1 MQNKK
6 NALLATVYLGIFMA
20 LFAVITTMF
29 STILPKITALYTL
42 TLGQVSVFTVVQNYV
57 ANFVGTFFLV
67 AWGDHFPKGVVIGID
82 ALLMA
87 LLLLFIDTLP
97 AYILLMIAFSALHL
111 TTGILNNMITAFI
124 ADLYGAKRSRYISM
138 MHIFYSV
145 GALFGPK
152 LPEAVEKLGLNW
164 NASYAVLAIAGF
176 VLVAGYFAIML
187 LTKHLNYKLPAH
199 GGSSAKAPKQKLD
212 LRAILRH
219 PMFLPLCLL
228 QMFYMSGHQNLFG
241 NWFQLYLQRSY
252 SDIYTESFT
261 ATCMTVYW
269 FGMLG
274 SRLLS
279 MALADKVT
287 PRRFITIGSAVGVAA
302 QLLGL
307 LGNTHTLWLITCLL
321 LGLCTGGIYP
331 LTFSISIAYFPQSSA
346 RITSLLSIISSIG
359 GILLSLFMG
368 KLAELSMFAAM
379 FVPLVCLLIVFLLIR
394 FRFSDEP
401 KEA

>member
-1 MQNKK
+1 MQTKK
-6 NALLATVYLGIFMA
+6 NSLLVTVYLGIFMA

-29 STILPKITALYTL
+29 STILPKITSLYAL

-57 ANFVGTFFLV
+57 ANFIGTFFLV

-97 AYILLMIAFSALHL
+97 AYLLLMIAFSALHL

-124 ADLYGAKRSRYISM
+124 ADLYGARRSRYISM

-152 LPEAVEKLGLNW
+152 LPEAVQKLGMSW
-164 NASYAVLAIAGF
+164 NASYAVLAVAGF
-176 VLVAGYFAIML
+176 VLVIGYFIIML
-187 LTKHLNYKLPAH
+187 ATKHLSYQLPAPKAV
-199 GGSSAKAPKQKLD
+199 SAETAQKLK
-212 LRAILRH
+212 LGAILRH
-219 PMFLPLCLL
+219 PMFIPLCLL

-241 NWFQLYLQRSY
+241 NWFQLFLQRSY
-252 SDIYTESFT
+252 ADTYSASFT
-261 ATCMTVYW
+261 ATCMTIYW

-279 MALADKVT
+279 MALAEKIT
-287 PRRFITIGSAVGVAA
+287 PRRFITIGSAVGVLA

-307 LGNTHTLWLITCLL
+307 FGNTHVTWIITCLL
-321 LGLCTGGIYP
+321 LGLCTGAIYP
-331 LTFSISIAYFPQSSA
+331 LTFSISIAYFPHSSA
-346 RITSLLSIISSIG
+346 RITSLLAIISSIG

-368 KLAELSMFAAM
+368 KIAELSMFAAM
-379 FVPLVCLLIVFLLIR
+379 FVPLGCLLIVFLLIR
-394 FRFSDEP
+394 FKFTDEP
-401 KEA
+401 TEA

>member
-1 MQNKK
+1 MQNSRKK
-6 NALLATVYLGIFMA
+6 LLATVYLGIFMA
-20 LFAVITTMF
+20 LFAIITTMF
-29 STILPKITALYTL
+29 GTILPKITALYTL

-67 AWGDHFPKGVVIGID
+67 AWGDRFPKGIVIGID

-87 LLLLFIDTLP
+87 ILLLFIDTLP

-111 TTGILNNMITAFI
+111 TTGILNNIITAFI

-152 LPEAVEKLGLNW
+152 LPEAVEKLGLKW
-164 NASYAVLAIAGF
+164 NSSYAVLAIAGF
-176 VLVAGYFAIML
+176 VLVAGYFVIMI
-187 LTKHLNYKLPAH
+187 LTKQLKYTVQSPMPSTVA
-199 GGSSAKAPKQKLD
+199 APKEKLN
-212 LRAILRH
+212 LGTILRH
-219 PMFLPLCLL
+219 PMFIPLCLL
-228 QMFYMSGHQNLFG
+228 QMFYMSGHQTLFG

-252 SDIYTESFT
+252 SDMYTESFT
-261 ATCMTVYW
+261 ATCMTIYW

-279 MALADKVT
+279 MTLAEKVT
-287 PRRFITIGSAVGVAA
+287 PRKFITIGSAVGVVA

-307 LGNTHTLWLITCLL
+307 FGNTHALWIVACLL

-331 LTFSISIAYFPQSSA
+331 LTFSISIAYFPQNSA
-346 RITSLLSIISSIG
+346 RITSLLSIMSSVG
-359 GILLSLFMG
+359 GILLSLLMG

-379 FVPLVCLLIVFLLIR
+379 FIPLLCLLIVFLLIR
-394 FRFSDEP
+394 FSF
-401 KEA
+401 KEEQEAN

>member
-187 LTKHLNYKLPAH
+187 LTKQLNYKLPAH

-241 NWFQLYLQRSY
+241 NWFQL
-252 SDIYTESFT
+252 
-261 ATCMTVYW
+261 
-269 FGMLG
+269 
-274 SRLLS
+274 
-279 MALADKVT
+279 
-287 PRRFITIGSAVGVAA
+287 
-302 QLLGL
+302 
-307 LGNTHTLWLITCLL
+307 
-321 LGLCTGGIYP
+321 
-331 LTFSISIAYFPQSSA
+331 
-346 RITSLLSIISSIG
+346 
-359 GILLSLFMG
+359 
-368 KLAELSMFAAM
+368 
-379 FVPLVCLLIVFLLIR
+379 
-394 FRFSDEP
+394 
-401 KEA
+401 